1 MKLNMW
7 MIANRLKNYEIE
19 ARIDKNAEPVL
30 NSTLPYYAPGCVY
43 ISQIS
48 SDIICESDQG
58 SILIKDMKLSD
69 GYLLIQGIFDWYQ
82 NWLDEVDK
90 AIMSNNYQCLAQ
102 LLQRAFGNP
111 VMIQD
116 SNYCLLG
123 MCGPFGKNGIP
134 PEWEYIR
141 ENGQTS
147 MEGYNFM
154 SSALKFSDCVYR
166 QNVRRFCGKPGSLMP
181 YNGLYVAI
189 TFHGHDYE
197 KLTLLESN
205 RIFNVG
211 DICLLEYLS
220 RRMAIYTAAVSGE
233 SRKYLDI
240 GIIESL
246 ILGESVP
253 ADKVDDFQRIIKCQH
268 PGAFAVL
275 LINFSDQEHKGDPRS
290 LKFVKNII
298 FKQYSIMF
306 CNIVKGELMLLLYS
320 QNPYILAR
328 QIFHTVTQGGQ
339 KKELQAGLSC
349 LFYELSELQYFFDQA
364 AYAQGNGK
372 EMFSEF
378 YYLALEYL
386 MESSGQQRVCACE
399 PVLRRM
405 WNEDGDK
412 RAYLETLQVYL
423 EEERSSKRASERL
436 FIHKNTL
443 TYRIKFFKDVT
454 SWDFDDPA
462 TRNYLRLSLYVLEK
476 EEQSAQQA
484 KIN

>member
-7 MIANRLKNYEIE
+7 MIANRLKDYEIE
-19 ARIDKNAEPVL
+19 ARIDKNAAPIL

-58 SILIKDMKLSD
+58 SILVRDMRLSD

-90 AIMSNNYQCLAQ
+90 AIMSNDFQDLTQLFQC
-102 LLQRAFGNP
+102 AFGNP

-123 MCGPFGKNGIP
+123 MSGPFGKNGIP
-134 PEWEYIR
+134 PEWDYIR
-141 ENGQTS
+141 RNGQVS

-166 QNVRRFCGKPGSLMP
+166 QNVRRFSGKPGSLMP
-181 YNGLYVAI
+181 DSGLHVTI

-197 KLTLLESN
+197 KLTVLEST
-205 RIFNVG
+205 RIFNEG

-220 RRMAIYTAAVSGE
+220 RRMAIYTAAASGE

-246 ILGESVP
+246 LLGESVP
-253 ADKVDDFQRIIKCQH
+253 PDKVSDFQRIIKGQR

-275 LINFSDQEHKGDPRS
+275 LINFYDRERKGDLRA
-290 LKFVKNII
+290 LKFIKNII
-298 FKQYSIMF
+298 FRQYSIMF
-306 CNIVKGELMLLLYS
+306 CNIIKGELMLLLYS

-328 QIFHTVTQGGQ
+328 QIFHSVSQGGR
-339 KKELQAGLSC
+339 KKELHAGLSC
-349 LFYELSELQYFFDQA
+349 LFHELSELQFFFDQA
-364 AYAQGNGK
+364 LYAQCNGK

-378 YYLALEYL
+378 YDLASEYL
-386 MESSGQQRVCACE
+386 MESSGQRRVCACE

-405 WNEDGDK
+405 WAEQDK
-412 RAYLETLQVYL
+412 RAYLETLRVYL

-436 FIHKNTL
+436 YIHKNTL
-443 TYRIKFFKDVT
+443 TYRIKFIKNT
-454 SWDFDDPA
+454 TNWNLDDPGM
-462 TRNYLRLSLYVLEK
+462 RNYLRLSLYALEK
-476 EEQSAQQA
+476 EELSVQQA
-484 KIN
+484 KIY